1 MVKPVAG
8 QTPPKPI
15 CINQLMRY
23 RQGAT
28 MQVNS
33 RDEFADN
40 RLPANQPI
48 AESGAILKKPI
59 RFSILRILAVLG
71 FLSLPGIVVIIMAAP
86 SILFGDCAQKAKQSE
101 ARTYIASILKA
112 QEANFVTTK
121 HFSSSIEALNIGI
134 KTETANFKYFVS
146 ATPQA
151 SFSYGITQKGNLSSF
166 VGAIFILPVRKAI
179 ATAHSP
185 EVSAVSIICET
196 KKTGNKN
203 PGIPTYQNG
212 QISCGQGTKEIKRS

>member
-1 MVKPVAG
+1 M
-8 QTPPKPI
+8 
-15 CINQLMRY
+15 QL
-23 RQGAT
+23 
-28 MQVNS
+28 NS
-33 RDEFADN
+33 PDEFADN

-48 AESGAILKKPI
+48 AESVAILKKPI
-59 RFSILRILAVLG
+59 RFSILRVLAVLS
-71 FLSLPGIVVIIMAAP
+71 FLSLPGIVVIFMAAP

-134 KTETANFKYFVS
+134 KTETASFKYFVS

-151 SFSYGITQKGNLSSF
+151 SFSYGITQKGNFRSF
-166 VGAIFILPVRKAI
+166 VGAIFILPAEKAI
-179 ATAHSP
+179 ATAHSQ

-203 PGIPTYQNG
+203 PAIPIYQDG
-212 QISCGQGTKEIKRS
+212 QLSCGQGTKEIKRSQIN